1 MITWILDKA
10 LKFLSQNKNAKV
22 LDVGCGRYKIH
33 GTQKFDIYDLAKAI
47 LNNGFDLTGIDLKDV
62 EVQFSNFKFLKEN
75 FLRTSLADKSFDLVI
90 SCLTWNL
97 IGKKNPGYLAPSE
110 ALDPEEGDKNFI
122 RQIYRILKDDGLVL
136 LAFTITTG
144 KYDPSFRSL
153 TIERVEEDLAG
164 FFEIINYDVLSETL
178 TEKIIVLELKKGKEL
193 GKKIEVE
200 EWKQK

>member
-1 MITWILDKA
+1 MITWILNKA
-10 LKFLSQNKNAKV
+10 LKYLSEHKDAKI
-22 LDVGCGRYKIH
+22 LDIGCGDKIND
-33 GTQKFDIYDLAKAI
+33 TQKFDIYDLAKAI
-47 LNNGFDLTGIDLKDV
+47 LNHGFDLTGIDLKDV

-75 FLRTSLADKSFDLVI
+75 FLRTSLPDKSFGLVI
-90 SCLTWNL
+90 SCQTWNL
-97 IGKKNPGYLAPSE
+97 IGKERPGYNAPPT

-153 TIERVEEDLAG
+153 TIERVEEDLTG
-164 FFEIINYDVLSETL
+164 FFEIIDYRILSLTQ
-178 TEKIIVLELKKGKEL
+178 TEKEIVLELKKGKEL